1 MAATHCFDS
10 SSLIECWS
18 GRYRRTTFTG
28 LWTRIEDTV
37 AAGELCIP
45 EEVLNEVKKKEDGLH
60 AFLKDHKE
68 TIVVPL
74 DEQVMAGT
82 KEVLA
87 EFPRFAGEMRGRNKA
102 DPFVIA
108 TARARQIIVVTEE
121 GSRGNKNRP
130 KIPLACQHF
139 KVECMTVL
147 DYIEGQGWTFS

>member
-1 MAATHCFDS
+1 MATHCFDS

-28 LWTRIEDTV
+28 LWTRLEEV
-37 AAGELCIP
+37 AEAGEICIP
-45 EEVLNEVKKKEDGLH
+45 EEVLDEVKKKEDGLH
-60 AFLKDHKE
+60 NFLKDRKE
-68 TIVVPL
+68 RLVVPL
-74 DEQVMAGT
+74 DAEVMAGT

-108 TARARQIIVVTEE
+108 TARAKGIAVVTEE
-121 GSRGNKNRP
+121 GARGTKNRP

-139 KVECMTVL
+139 SIGCISVL
-147 DYIEGQGWTFS
+147 DYIEHKGWTFP